1 MGTGGKFRAYER
13 GRSLATCGTTWRQQQ
28 VFFLFTLRA
37 EVVFVVA
44 SFEHRRALEP
54 LLCYDLITV
63 VD

>member
-28 VFFLFTLRA
+28 VFFLFTLCA
-37 EVVFVVA
+37 AVVFVVA
-44 SFEHRRALEP
+44 SFEDALEV